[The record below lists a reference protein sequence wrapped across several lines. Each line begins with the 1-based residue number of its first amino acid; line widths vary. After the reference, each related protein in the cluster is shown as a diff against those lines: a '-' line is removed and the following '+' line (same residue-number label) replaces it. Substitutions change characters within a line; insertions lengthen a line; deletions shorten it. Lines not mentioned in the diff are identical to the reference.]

1 MVKAIIANIKGKN
14 DDEFLIKDFIDGNSV
29 SFDKLVVKY
38 RDMIFN
44 VCLKVTGDYDTAN
57 DCAQETFIKM
67 YNNLHTFKFKS
78 SLSTWL
84 YRVALNTCRNRVTSK
99 DYRFFKRAMSI
110 NKSENEEEERFTT
123 DIGDSSFNPEAVYEE
138 EEGYNVIL
146 DAISELPEEQKEVVV
161 LRDIEGKSY
170 DEIVA
175 ITGYKLGTV
184 KSKLARARQ
193 DLRIKLGGIFDG
205 M

>member
-1 MVKAIIANIKGKN
+1 MIKEVIIKEKGKN
-14 DDEFLIKDFIDGNSV
+14 DDEFLINDFVDGNSG
-29 SFDKLVVKY
+29 SFDRLVVKY

-99 DYRFFKRAMSI
+99 DYRFFKKAMRI
-110 NKSENEEEERFTT
+110 NKSENEDEDSFTR
-123 DIGDSSFNPEAVYEE
+123 DIGDTSFNPEAVYEE
-138 EEGYNVIL
+138 KEGYNVIL
-146 DAISELPEEQKEVVV
+146 DAISKLPVEQKEVVV
-161 LRDIEGKSY
+161 LRDIEGKTY
-170 DEIVA
+170 DEIVE

-193 DLRIKLGGIFDG
+193 DLRKKLGGIFDG

>member
-1 MVKAIIANIKGKN
+1 MIKEVIIKEKGKN
-14 DDEFLIKDFIDGNSV
+14 DDEFLINDFVDGNSG
-29 SFDKLVVKY
+29 SFDRLVVKY

-84 YRVALNTCRNRVTSK
+84 YRVALNTCRNRVISK
-99 DYRFFKRAMSI
+99 DYRFFKKAMRI
-110 NKSENEEEERFTT
+110 NKSENEDEDSFTR
-123 DIGDSSFNPEAVYEE
+123 DIGDTSFNPEAVYEE
-138 EEGYNVIL
+138 KEGYNVIL
-146 DAISELPEEQKEVVV
+146 DAISKLPVEQKEVVV
-161 LRDIEGKSY
+161 LRDIEGKTY
-170 DEIVA
+170 DEIVE

-193 DLRIKLGGIFDG
+193 DLRKKLGGIFDG